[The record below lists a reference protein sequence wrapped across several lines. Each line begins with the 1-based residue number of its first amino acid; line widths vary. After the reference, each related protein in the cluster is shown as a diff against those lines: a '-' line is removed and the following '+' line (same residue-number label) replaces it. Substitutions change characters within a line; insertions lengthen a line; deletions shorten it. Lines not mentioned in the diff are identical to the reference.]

1 MTKKTY
7 VTLTLFIFLFFV
19 PFLCFSQELV
29 IFHANDTH
37 SHLFPFGPGKW
48 GGIARISH
56 LIEKARHANGG
67 NILALHS
74 GDAFVGSFAFNKYLG
89 YAELK
94 LMEGMYD
101 AWCLGNHEFDLG
113 PDNLAGILAGLT
125 SGGSPVALPTLCAN
139 IKFPQGHPIRQFV
152 RPHMIISKAGLRIGL
167 IGVVT
172 TDPFNY
178 SDEVNAMLRD
188 PFEAAGKS
196 AQILRGRGCD
206 IVICL
211 SHLGKLQDEYGL
223 SQVPGIDIIVGGHSH
238 DPIPEPEFV
247 NGKIIVQAGA
257 FSRYLGEL
265 KVHVDRGRGRMDVLD
280 YRLHEIDSGI
290 RKDGRLLGQ
299 LKELK
304 SGIEADPRFGKVYT
318 EHVATAKW
326 NLEQESEPDD
336 PYRDTALGNLITDAL
351 QDAVESSGLQLPG
364 GYPLIAFEANGYIA
378 HRIYKG
384 KVVGNDVLR
393 AVPYGYDPISGLN
406 SKVKVVLLAG
416 AQILAGLE
424 FSTMIVEYTDEL
436 SLQASGITFAYDSSK
451 PAVTEE
457 ELLEGK
463 ISRIAPTSI
472 LIGGE
477 PINPEGVYWVVLD
490 ELLLNFLTSMNLLP
504 FEEIETGMF
513 LYDVVKNYMKKLKVL
528 RYESEGRIIDRA
540 LIE

>member
-125 SGGSPVALPTLCAN
+125 SGGSPVVLPTLCAN

-477 PINPEGVYWVVLD
+477 PINPEGVYWIVLD

>member
-1 MTKKTY
+1 MTKKTSL
-7 VTLTLFIFLFFV
+7 TLTLFIFLLFI
-19 PFLCFSQELV
+19 PLLCSSQELV
-29 IFHANDTH
+29 IFHINDTH
-37 SHLFPFGPGKW
+37 SHLYPFGPGKW
-48 GGIARISH
+48 GGIARVSH

-74 GDAFVGSFAFNKYLG
+74 GDAFVGTFAFNKYLG

-113 PDNLAGILAGLT
+113 PDNLAGILAGVT

-139 IKFPQGHPIRQFV
+139 IKFPQGHPISQFV
-152 RPHMIISKAGLRIGL
+152 RPHMIVSRAGFRIGL

-188 PFEAAGKS
+188 PYEAAGKS

-206 IVICL
+206 VVICL

-238 DPIPEPEFV
+238 DAIFEPELV

-257 FSRYLGEL
+257 FGRYLGEL
-265 KVHVDRGRGRMDVLD
+265 KVNIDRGNGRVEILN
-280 YRLHEIDSGI
+280 YRLHEIDSEI
-290 RKDGRLLGQ
+290 KKDKLLLQ
-299 LKELK
+299 KLKDLK
-304 SGIEADPRFGKVYT
+304 MGIEMDPRFGKVFT
-318 EHVATAKW
+318 EHIATAKW

-336 PYRDTALGNLITDAL
+336 PYRDTALGNLITDGMR
-351 QDAVESSGLQLPG
+351 DAIESNGLQLPG
-364 GYPLIAFEANGYIA
+364 GYPMIAFEANGYIA
-378 HRIYKG
+378 QRIYEG
-384 KVVGNDVLR
+384 KVVGDDVLR

-406 SKVKVVLLAG
+406 SKVKVALLAG
-416 AQILAGLE
+416 AQVLAGLE
-424 FSTMIVEYTDEL
+424 FSTMVVEYTDEL

-457 ELLEGK
+457 ELSEGK
-463 ISRIAPTSI
+463 ISRIDPTSV
-472 LIGGE
+472 LISGE
-477 PINPEGVYWVVLD
+477 PINPEGLYWVVLD
-490 ELLLNFLTSMNLLP
+490 ELLLSFLTSMNLLP
-504 FEEIETGMF
+504 FEEVETGMY
-513 LYDVVKNYMKKLKVL
+513 LYNVVKDYMKKLKVL
-528 RYESEGRIIDRA
+528 KYESEGRIIDTA
-540 LIE
+540 LMK